1 MDKSCIAILS
11 TSRVRELVDFLKI
24 FKNESNSD
32 IFLVDYNS
40 SINNKR
46 IFEVIAKTN
55 GYEILYHEG
64 SLTELKSK
72 LNDLGYNQIKLLETS
87 KL

>member
-11 TSRVRELVDFLKI
+11 ISRVRELVDFLKI